1 MLSFLLTGVSTG
13 DASDLLESAECVPE
27 PQIGRI
33 AVRLAS
39 TRRTR
44 PARKSALQDFSFDQ
58 STQQLQKPPSSP
70 PFPPP
75 PPGASVTTAPPLADA
90 PPGAKIVGG
99 GLHTSEAV
107 SATVEPEREIRPPH
121 VESSLS
127 GFTLNSVDPDRRGV
141 CFGSSSTGEVGGF
154 GLLVHEKKKAGF
166 PATGLF
172 GSAPDRQGFSFGS
185 PSTGE
190 IVGFGQ
196 SAHEKKKPGFSA
208 TELFGSAPDRQGFS
222 FGSPST
228 GEIVGFGQS
237 AHEKKKPGFSA
248 TELFGSAPDRQNL
261 SFGSPSTGEIVG
273 FGQSAHEKEKSGI
286 PATGLFGSSQSA
298 PSIVGGGLF
307 GNRERRLL
315 AGQSELPAPSF
326 SSGQQSFGSVPSV
339 TSGGGSLFGVPIPAV
354 QAVTVVKD
362 GGEKPEIIEERSG
375 NLEESD
381 GSLADIDFH
390 IAMSKK
396 KKKKRAVIIE
406 EETTQLS
413 TGPSTEATDETETPM
428 PITQDQGVPAYPF
441 LRSTFNLPTSLP
453 FQTQAPSSLPPGSK
467 SSVPPS
473 HHPPPPPPPPPCSV
487 DPVTTVPPAPPFPPS
502 IVDGLKKRSSSLRPP
517 PRSPAGISVPTLSFS
532 STVSASAP
540 SRRQQLLSSIKS
552 SGEKT
557 ALTLL
562 STSRGFYNSLLQ
574 WNLY

>member
-27 PQIGRI
+27 PRIGRI
-33 AVRLAS
+33 AVRLGS
-39 TRRTR
+39 TRRGR
-44 PARKSALQDFSFDQ
+44 PARKPALQDFSFDL
-58 STQQLQKPPSSP
+58 STQQLQKPPPSP

-75 PPGASVTTAPPLADA
+75 PPGASVTTAPPLAYA
-90 PPGAKIVGG
+90 PPGAEIVGG

-107 SATVEPEREIRPPH
+107 SATVEPEREIRPPQ

-127 GFTLNSVDPDRRGV
+127 GFTLNSVDPELQ
-141 CFGSSSTGEVGGF
+141 TTE
-154 GLLVHEKKKAGF
+154 
-166 PATGLF
+166 LF
-172 GSAPDRQGFSFGS
+172 GSAPDRQRFSFGS

-208 TELFGSAPDRQGFS
+208 TDLFR
-222 FGSPST
+222 
-228 GEIVGFGQS
+228 
-237 AHEKKKPGFSA
+237 
-248 TELFGSAPDRQNL
+248 SAPDRQNL
-261 SFGSPSTGEIVG
+261 SFCSPSSGEIVG

-307 GNRERRLL
+307 GNREPRLL
-315 AGQSELPAPSF
+315 AGQSELTAPSF

-362 GGEKPEIIEERSG
+362 GGEKAEIIEKRTGS
-375 NLEESD
+375 LEESD
-381 GSLADIDFH
+381 GSLADIDFP

-406 EETTQLS
+406 EELTQLS
-413 TGPSTEATDETETPM
+413 DETEP
-428 PITQDQGVPAYPF
+428 PIPIRQDQAVPAYPF
-441 LRSTFNLPTSLP
+441 LRSTFNLPTSK
-453 FQTQAPSSLPPGSK
+453 APSSLPSGSK

-473 HHPPPPPPPPPCSV
+473 HHPPPPPPPPPPPCSV
-487 DPVTTVPPAPPFPPS
+487 DPVTTVPPAPPFPPL
-502 IVDGLKKRSSSLRPP
+502 IVGGVEKRSSSLRPP
-517 PRSPAGISVPTLSFS
+517 LRRPAGFSVPTPPFS
-532 STVSASAP
+532 SRVSASAP

>member
-1 MLSFLLTGVSTG
+1 MSLLITRVLSFLLTGVSTG

-27 PQIGRI
+27 PQIGRT

-39 TRRTR
+39 TRRRR
-44 PARKSALQDFSFDQ
+44 PARKSALQGFSFDQ
-58 STQQLQKPPSSP
+58 STQQLQKP
-70 PFPPP
+70 PPP
-75 PPGASVTTAPPLADA
+75 PPGASVTTAPPLAYA
-90 PPGAKIVGG
+90 PPRAEIVGG

-107 SATVEPEREIRPPH
+107 SATVEPEREIGPPH

-141 CFGSSSTGEVGGF
+141 CFGS
-154 GLLVHEKKKAGF
+154 
-166 PATGLF
+166 
-172 GSAPDRQGFSFGS
+172 

-196 SAHEKKKPGFSA
+196 S
-208 TELFGSAPDRQGFS
+208 
-222 FGSPST
+222 
-228 GEIVGFGQS
+228 V
-237 AHEKKKPGFSA
+237 HEKKKPGFSA

-261 SFGSPSTGEIVG
+261 SFGSPSSGEIVG

-286 PATGLFGSSQSA
+286 PATGLFGSAPDRQGFSFGSPSSGEIVGFGQSAHEKEKSGIPATGLVGSSQSA

-307 GNRERRLL
+307 GNREPRLS
-315 AGQSELPAPSF
+315 AGQSELTAPSF
-326 SSGQQSFGSVPSV
+326 SSGEQSFGSVPSV
-339 TSGGGSLFGVPIPAV
+339 TSGGGSLLGVPIPAV

-362 GGEKPEIIEERSG
+362 GGEKAEIIEERTG

-381 GSLADIDFH
+381 GSPADIDFP
-390 IAMSKK
+390 IAMSNKK
-396 KKKKRAVIIE
+396 KKKKAVIIE
-406 EETTQLS
+406 EESTQLS
-413 TGPSTEATDETETPM
+413 TGPSTEATDETEPPM
-428 PITQDQGVPAYPF
+428 PITQDQAVPAYPF

-453 FQTQAPSSLPPGSK
+453 FQTQAPSSLPLGSK

-473 HHPPPPPPPPPCSV
+473 HDPPPPPPPPPPCSV
-487 DPVTTVPPAPPFPPS
+487 DPVTTVPPAPPFPPL
-502 IVDGLKKRSSSLRPP
+502 IVGGVEKRSSSLRPP
-517 PRSPAGISVPTLSFS
+517 PRPPAGISVPTPPFS
-532 STVSASAP
+532 SRVSASAP

-562 STSRGFYNSLLQ
+562 SSSRGFYNSLLQ

>member
-1 MLSFLLTGVSTG
+1 MFSFLLTGVSTG
-13 DASDLLESAECVPE
+13 DASDLLESAESVPE
-27 PQIGRI
+27 PQEQIGMGWASSDTARLE
-33 AVRLAS
+33 AVLAS
-39 TRRTR
+39 TRRGR
-44 PARKSALQDFSFDQ
+44 PARKPALQGFSFDQ
-58 STQQLQKPPSSP
+58 STQQLLKPPPPP

-75 PPGASVTTAPPLADA
+75 PPGASVTTAPPPAYA
-90 PPGAKIVGG
+90 PPGAEIVGG
-99 GLHTSEAV
+99 GLHTSEAA
-107 SATVEPEREIRPPH
+107 SAIVEPERQIRPPH

-127 GFTLNSVDPDRRGV
+127 GFSLNSVDPDRRGV

-154 GLLVHEKKKAGF
+154 GLLAHEKKKSGL

-172 GSAPDRQGFSFGS
+172 GSAPDRQDFSFGS
-185 PSTGE
+185 PSSGE

-196 SAHEKKKPGFSA
+196 PAHENNKPGFPS
-208 TELFGSAPDRQGFS
+208 TGGLFGSAPDRTGLFGQGFS
-222 FGSPST
+222 FGSPCS
-228 GEIVGFGQS
+228 GFGLS
-237 AHEKKKPGFSA
+237 AHEKK
-248 TELFGSAPDRQNL
+248 
-261 SFGSPSTGEIVG
+261 
-273 FGQSAHEKEKSGI
+273 KSGI

-307 GNRERRLL
+307 GNREPRLL
-315 AGQSELPAPSF
+315 AGQSEFTAPSF

-362 GGEKPEIIEERSG
+362 GGEKAEIIEERTG
-375 NLEESD
+375 NLEERD

-396 KKKKRAVIIE
+396 KKKKNAVIIE
-406 EETTQLS
+406 EESTQLS
-413 TGPSTEATDETETPM
+413 TGPSTEATDETEPPM
-428 PITQDQGVPAYPF
+428 PITQDQAVPAYPF
-441 LRSTFNLPTSLP
+441 LRSTWVLPTSLP
-453 FQTQAPSSLPPGSK
+453 FQTQAPSSLPPGPK

-473 HHPPPPPPPPPCSV
+473 HHPPPPPPPRPPSPCSV
-487 DPVTTVPPAPPFPPS
+487 NHVTTVPPAPPSPPL
-502 IVDGLKKRSSSLRPP
+502 IAGGVKKRSSSLRPP
-517 PRSPAGISVPTLSFS
+517 PRPPAGISVPTPPFS
-532 STVSASAP
+532 SRVSASAP

>member
-27 PQIGRI
+27 SQIGRI

-58 STQQLQKPPSSP
+58 STQQLQKLPSSP

-208 TELFGSAPDRQGFS
+208 TELFGSAPDRQ
-222 FGSPST
+222 
-228 GEIVGFGQS
+228 
-237 AHEKKKPGFSA
+237 
-248 TELFGSAPDRQNL
+248 NL

-307 GNRERRLL
+307 GNREPRLL

-428 PITQDQGVPAYPF
+428 PITQDQAVPAYPF

-473 HHPPPPPPPPPCSV
+473 HHPPPPPPPPCSV

-502 IVDGLKKRSSSLRPP
+502 IVDGVKKRSSSLRPP
-517 PRSPAGISVPTLSFS
+517 PRSPTGISVPTPPFS
-532 STVSASAP
+532 SRVSASAP

>member
-27 PQIGRI
+27 PRIGRI
-33 AVRLAS
+33 AVRLGS
-39 TRRTR
+39 TRRGR
-44 PARKSALQDFSFDQ
+44 PARKPALQDFSFDQ
-58 STQQLQKPPSSP
+58 SSQQLQKPPPSP

-75 PPGASVTTAPPLADA
+75 PPGASVTTAPPLAYAGTERSRDLWR
-90 PPGAKIVGG
+90 GAEIVGG

-107 SATVEPEREIRPPH
+107 SATVEPEREIRPPQ

-154 GLLVHEKKKAGF
+154 GLLVREKKKAGF
-166 PATGLF
+166 PPTGLF

-196 SAHEKKKPGFSA
+196 SVREKKKPGFSA
-208 TELFGSAPDRQGFS
+208 TELS
-222 FGSPST
+222 
-228 GEIVGFGQS
+228 
-237 AHEKKKPGFSA
+237 
-248 TELFGSAPDRQNL
+248 GSAPDRQNL
-261 SFGSPSTGEIVG
+261 SFGSPSSGEIVG

-307 GNRERRLL
+307 GNREPRLL
-315 AGQSELPAPSF
+315 AGQSELTAPSF

-362 GGEKPEIIEERSG
+362 GGEKAEIIEERTGS
-375 NLEESD
+375 LEESD
-381 GSLADIDFH
+381 GSLADIDFP

-406 EETTQLS
+406 EELTQLS
-413 TGPSTEATDETETPM
+413 DETEPPM
-428 PITQDQGVPAYPF
+428 PIRQDQAVPAYPF
-441 LRSTFNLPTSLP
+441 LRSTFNLPTSK
-453 FQTQAPSSLPPGSK
+453 APSSLPSGSK

-473 HHPPPPPPPPPCSV
+473 HHPPPPPPSPPCSV
-487 DPVTTVPPAPPFPPS
+487 DPVTTVPPAPPFPPL
-502 IVDGLKKRSSSLRPP
+502 IVGGVEKRSSSLRRPLRP
-517 PRSPAGISVPTLSFS
+517 PAGMSVPTPPFS
-532 STVSASAP
+532 SRVSASAP

>member
-1 MLSFLLTGVSTG
+1 MLSFLLTGISTG

-27 PQIGRI
+27 PQIGRT
-33 AVRLAS
+33 AVRFAS
-39 TRRTR
+39 TRRRR
-44 PARKSALQDFSFDQ
+44 PARKSALQGFSFDQ
-58 STQQLQKPPSSP
+58 STQQLQNPPPPP

-75 PPGASVTTAPPLADA
+75 PPGASVTTAPPPAHA
-90 PPGAKIVGG
+90 PPGADIVGG
-99 GLHTSEAV
+99 GLYTSEAA
-107 SATVEPEREIRPPH
+107 SAIVEPERQIRPPP

-127 GFTLNSVDPDRRGV
+127 GFALNSVDPDRRGV

-154 GLLVHEKKKAGF
+154 GLLAHEKKKSGF

-185 PSTGE
+185 PS
-190 IVGFGQ
+190 
-196 SAHEKKKPGFSA
+196 S
-208 TELFGSAPDRQGFS
+208 
-222 FGSPST
+222 
-228 GEIVGFGQS
+228 
-237 AHEKKKPGFSA
+237 
-248 TELFGSAPDRQNL
+248 
-261 SFGSPSTGEIVG
+261 GEIVG

-286 PATGLFGSSQSA
+286 PATGLFGSSQSP

-307 GNRERRLL
+307 GNREPRLS
-315 AGQSELPAPSF
+315 AGQSELTAPSF

-339 TSGGGSLFGVPIPAV
+339 TSGGGSLLGVPIPAV

-362 GGEKPEIIEERSG
+362 GGEKAEIIEERTG
-375 NLEESD
+375 NLEESN
-381 GSLADIDFH
+381 GSPADIDFP

-396 KKKKRAVIIE
+396 KKKKKAVIIE
-406 EETTQLS
+406 EESTQLS
-413 TGPSTEATDETETPM
+413 TGPSTEATDETEPPM
-428 PITQDQGVPAYPF
+428 PITQDQEVPAYPF

-467 SSVPPS
+467 SSVLPS
-473 HHPPPPPPPPPCSV
+473 HHPPPPPPPPPPFPPCSV
-487 DPVTTVPPAPPFPPS
+487 DPVTTVPPAPPFPPL
-502 IVDGLKKRSSSLRPP
+502 IVGGVEKRSSSLRPP
-517 PRSPAGISVPTLSFS
+517 PRPPAGISVPTPPFS
-532 STVSASAP
+532 SRVSASAP

-562 STSRGFYNSLLQ
+562 SSSRGFYNSLLQ

>member
-1 MLSFLLTGVSTG
+1 MSLLITRVLSFLLTGLSTG
-13 DASDLLESAECVPE
+13 DASDLLESAESVPE
-27 PQIGRI
+27 PQEQIGLGWASSDTARLK
-33 AVRLAS
+33 AVLAS
-39 TRRTR
+39 TRRLR
-44 PARKSALQDFSFDQ
+44 PARKPALQGFSFDQ
-58 STQQLQKPPSSP
+58 STQQLQKPPPSP

-75 PPGASVTTAPPLADA
+75 PSGASVTTAPPLAYA
-90 PPGAKIVGG
+90 PPGGEIVGG

-107 SATVEPEREIRPPH
+107 SAIVEPERETRPPH

-127 GFTLNSVDPDRRGV
+127 GFTLNSVDPDRQGV

-208 TELFGSAPDRQGFS
+208 TELFGSAPDRQ
-222 FGSPST
+222 
-228 GEIVGFGQS
+228 
-237 AHEKKKPGFSA
+237 
-248 TELFGSAPDRQNL
+248 NL

-273 FGQSAHEKEKSGI
+273 FGQSAHEKEKSDI

-298 PSIVGGGLF
+298 PSIVEGGLF
-307 GNRERRLL
+307 GNREPRLL
-315 AGQSELPAPSF
+315 AGQSELTAPSF

-354 QAVTVVKD
+354 QAVTVVND
-362 GGEKPEIIEERSG
+362 GGEKAEIIEERTG

-381 GSLADIDFH
+381 GSLADIDFP

-406 EETTQLS
+406 EELTQLS
-413 TGPSTEATDETETPM
+413 DETEPPM
-428 PITQDQGVPAYPF
+428 PIRQDQAVPAYPF

-453 FQTQAPSSLPPGSK
+453 FQTQAPSSLPSGSK
-467 SSVPPS
+467 SSVSPS
-473 HHPPPPPPPPPCSV
+473 HHPPPPPPPSPPCSV
-487 DPVTTVPPAPPFPPS
+487 DPVTTVPPAPPFPPL
-502 IVDGLKKRSSSLRPP
+502 IVGGVEKRSSSLRPP
-517 PRSPAGISVPTLSFS
+517 LRPPTGFSVPTLPFS
-532 STVSASAP
+532 SRVSASAP

>member
-1 MLSFLLTGVSTG
+1 MLSFLLTEVSTG

-27 PQIGRI
+27 PRIGRI
-33 AVRLAS
+33 AVRLGS
-39 TRRTR
+39 TRRGR
-44 PARKSALQDFSFDQ
+44 PARKPALQDFSFDQ
-58 STQQLQKPPSSP
+58 STQQLQKPPPSS

-75 PPGASVTTAPPLADA
+75 PPGASVTTAPPLAYA
-90 PPGAKIVGG
+90 PPGGETVGG

-107 SATVEPEREIRPPH
+107 SAIVEPEREIRPPH
-121 VESSLS
+121 VESCLS

-154 GLLVHEKKKAGF
+154 G
-166 PATGLF
+166 
-172 GSAPDRQGFSFGS
+172 
-185 PSTGE
+185 
-190 IVGFGQ
+190 Q

-208 TELFGSAPDRQGFS
+208 TELFGSAS
-222 FGSPST
+222 
-228 GEIVGFGQS
+228 
-237 AHEKKKPGFSA
+237 
-248 TELFGSAPDRQNL
+248 DRQNL

-307 GNRERRLL
+307 GNREPRLL
-315 AGQSELPAPSF
+315 AGQSELTAPSF

-362 GGEKPEIIEERSG
+362 GGEKAEIIEERTGS
-375 NLEESD
+375 LEESD
-381 GSLADIDFH
+381 GLLADIDFP

-406 EETTQLS
+406 EELTQLS
-413 TGPSTEATDETETPM
+413 DETEPPM
-428 PITQDQGVPAYPF
+428 PIRQDKAVPAYPF
-441 LRSTFNLPTSLP
+441 LRSTFNLPTSK
-453 FQTQAPSSLPPGSK
+453 APSSLPSGSK

-473 HHPPPPPPPPPCSV
+473 HHPPPPPPCSV
-487 DPVTTVPPAPPFPPS
+487 DPVTTVPPAPPFPPL
-502 IVDGLKKRSSSLRPP
+502 IVGGVEKRSSSLRPP
-517 PRSPAGISVPTLSFS
+517 LRPPAGFSVPTPPFS
-532 STVSASAP
+532 SRVSASAP

>member
-1 MLSFLLTGVSTG
+1 MLSFLLTEVSTG

-27 PQIGRI
+27 PRIGRI
-33 AVRLAS
+33 AVRLGS
-39 TRRTR
+39 TRRGR
-44 PARKSALQDFSFDQ
+44 PARKPALQDFSFDQ
-58 STQQLQKPPSSP
+58 STQQLQKPPPSP

-75 PPGASVTTAPPLADA
+75 PPGASVTTAPPLAYA
-90 PPGAKIVGG
+90 PPGGETVGG

-107 SATVEPEREIRPPH
+107 SAIVEPEREIRSPR

-154 GLLVHEKKKAGF
+154 GQSAHEKKKPGF
-166 PATGLF
+166 SATELF
-172 GSAPDRQGFSFGS
+172 GSAPDRQRFSFGS

-208 TELFGSAPDRQGFS
+208 TELFGSASG
-222 FGSPST
+222 
-228 GEIVGFGQS
+228 
-237 AHEKKKPGFSA
+237 
-248 TELFGSAPDRQNL
+248 RQNL

-307 GNRERRLL
+307 GNREPRLL
-315 AGQSELPAPSF
+315 AGQSELTAPSF

-362 GGEKPEIIEERSG
+362 GGKKAEIIEERTGS
-375 NLEESD
+375 LEESD
-381 GSLADIDFH
+381 GSLADIDFP

-396 KKKKRAVIIE
+396 KKKKRAVITE
-406 EETTQLS
+406 EELTQLS
-413 TGPSTEATDETETPM
+413 DETEPPM
-428 PITQDQGVPAYPF
+428 PIRQDQAVPAYPF
-441 LRSTFNLPTSLP
+441 LRSTFNLPTSK
-453 FQTQAPSSLPPGSK
+453 APSSLPSGSK

-473 HHPPPPPPPPPCSV
+473 HHPPPPPPPPCSV
-487 DPVTTVPPAPPFPPS
+487 DPVTTVPPAPPFPPL
-502 IVDGLKKRSSSLRPP
+502 IVGGVEKRSSSLRPP
-517 PRSPAGISVPTLSFS
+517 LRPPAGISVPTPPFS
-532 STVSASAP
+532 SRVSASAP